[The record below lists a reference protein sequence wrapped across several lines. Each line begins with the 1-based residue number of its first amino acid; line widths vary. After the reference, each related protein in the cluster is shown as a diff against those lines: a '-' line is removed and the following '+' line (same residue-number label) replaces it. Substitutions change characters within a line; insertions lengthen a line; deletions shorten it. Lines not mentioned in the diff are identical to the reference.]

1 MTLILL
7 SLAWLAGLHLGQA
20 AAGGAGKDSVAGII
34 WLLPCLAVLACA
46 ASWLGRDDHRLRLV
60 GMGLALG
67 ILAVWRVF
75 ATLPGLDPM
84 AGREGPA
91 ALYGVISSNVEVR
104 DSSVLFDL
112 QVQEVERG
120 GATEQVHSR
129 VLVRTDRYGDWRYGE
144 RVVARGELRSTEG
157 SPSYWRAQL
166 ARRGITTTME
176 YPRIYPRGGPSGW
189 DPLGWIGRLRV
200 RLEEVCGRL
209 LPEPQASLLGGIL
222 VGARATTPPEFREAL
237 NVTSTSHIVAVS
249 GFNVTLVAGMAMAA
263 ALRFLSRRRATLF
276 AMALV
281 WLYALLTGLPPSAV
295 RAAAMA
301 TMVLGAILAGRGGD
315 TLSFLCF
322 SGAVMAG
329 VEPLILDDLGFQ
341 LSFLAT
347 AGLVLLEPVIRAPLG
362 RLPGWLSSTLSVT
375 LAAQLATLP
384 VLVDSF
390 HTLSLV
396 SPLTNLL
403 VVPALPG
410 LMVVGGL
417 AVVVGALSEPLVGVV
432 APLAWAYL
440 TYVVEVIRWTAQLPS
455 ASVTVGSLGV
465 AASLLYWLVLLAV
478 ALWPLPEFRDARAAL
493 VALLG
498 GFPRWAVAGGVAAA
512 ISLAVIG
519 VSARPDGRVH
529 VWFLDVGGGHSTL
542 VQGPEGHRVLVDGG
556 ASPSAVAS
564 ALGPRVEFW
573 GPRLDAVVVT
583 DFGEDHLAG
592 LLEAVRR
599 YPVDI
604 VLQPAL
610 PPGELKGAAGAWQD
624 WARERKPNLAEAR
637 VGQQIAL
644 GPDSRLEVVY
654 VAPPSGAPR
663 IAVELVVG
671 EVRLLLPGDISPG
684 WTAAARHPGSE
695 PAGHPAGAGSRGL
708 RGHGRAVRPDGLPP
722 TRRNT
727 HEAGR
732 RQGWA
737 GAIHAGAPAQ
747 RQRLPDRHPRH
758 HRGSGRPRRLRGDH
772 RKVT

>member
-7 SLAWLAGLHLGQA
+7 SLAWLAGLYLGQA
-20 AAGGAGKDSVAGII
+20 AAAGAGRDAIAEFA
-34 WLLPCLAVLACA
+34 WLLPCLAVVACA
-46 ASWLGRDDHRLRLV
+46 AAWLGRDDHRLRLV
-60 GMGLALG
+60 GMGLVLG
-67 ILAVWRVF
+67 ILAIWRVF
-75 ATLPGLDPM
+75 ATLPSQDPL
-84 AGREGPA
+84 AGTEGPVV
-91 ALYGVISSNVEVR
+91 LHGVISSSVEVR
-104 DSSVLFDL
+104 DSAVLFDL
-112 QVQEVERG
+112 RVQGMEGEG
-120 GATEQVHSR
+120 GSEQLDSR
-129 VLVRTDRYGDWRYGE
+129 VLVRTDRYGDWRYGD

-157 SPSYWRAQL
+157 SPSYWRSQL

-189 DPLGWIGRLRV
+189 DPLGWISRLRV
-200 RLEEVCGRL
+200 RLEQVCGRL

-249 GFNVTLVAGMAMAA
+249 GFNVTLVAGMAQAV

-281 WLYALLTGLPPSAV
+281 WLYALLTGIPPSAV
-295 RAAAMA
+295 RAAVMS

-322 SGAVMAG
+322 SGAAMAG
-329 VEPLILDDLGFQ
+329 VEPMILDDLGFQ

-347 AGLVLLEPVIRAPLG
+347 AGLVLLEPVIRVPLG
-362 RLPGWLSSTLSVT
+362 KLPGWLSSTLSVT

-384 VLVDSF
+384 ILVDSF

-417 AVVVGALSEPLVGVV
+417 AVLLGALFEPLVGVV

-455 ASVTVGSLGV
+455 ASVVVGSLGV
-465 AASLLYWLVLLAV
+465 ASSLLYWLVLLAI

-493 VALLG
+493 VALAG
-498 GFPRWAVAGGVAAA
+498 GLPRWAVAGGVAAA
-512 ISLAVIG
+512 ISLAAIG

-529 VWFLDVGGGHSTL
+529 VWFLDVGGGHATL
-542 VQGPEGHRVLVDGG
+542 VQGAEGHRVLVDGG
-556 ASPSAVAS
+556 ASPSAITS
-564 ALGPRVEFW
+564 ALGPRVELW

-599 YPVDI
+599 YPVGM

-610 PPGELKGAAGAWQD
+610 PPGELKGAAGAWRD
-624 WARERKPNLAEAR
+624 WAREGQPNLVEAR
-637 VGQQIAL
+637 LGQRIAL
-644 GPDSRLEVVY
+644 GPESRLEVVY
-654 VAPPSGAPR
+654 LAPTSGAPKM
-663 IAVELVVG
+663 ALELVVG
-671 EVRLLLPGDISPG
+671 KVRMLLPGDISLDGQQQLATRGASRLDILLVPG
-684 WTAAARHPGSE
+684 HGA
-695 PAGHPAGAGSRGL
+695 AGALNERFAQMASPQLALIPAKADDSKGEPSPATLALL
-708 RGHGRAVRPDGLPP
+708 RNSTVLRTDLHGTIEVVIDP
-722 TRRNT
+722 
-727 HEAGR
+727 
-732 RQGWA
+732 
-737 GAIHAGAPAQ
+737 
-747 RQRLPDRHPRH
+747 
-758 HRGSGRPRRLRGDH
+758 SGYEVFTE
-772 RKVT
+772 K